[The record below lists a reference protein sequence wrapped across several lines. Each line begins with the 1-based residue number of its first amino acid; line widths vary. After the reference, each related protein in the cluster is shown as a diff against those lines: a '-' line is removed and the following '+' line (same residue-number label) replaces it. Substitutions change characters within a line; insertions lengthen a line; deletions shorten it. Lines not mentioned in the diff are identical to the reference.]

1 MLFQGA
7 NFIRCIKPNGTM
19 QSNNFEGASILGQL
33 ECAGMVSVLQLMQ
46 EGYPSR
52 AMFNDLYKM

>member
-1 MLFQGA
+1 
-7 NFIRCIKPNGTM
+7 M
-19 QSNNFEGASILGQL
+19 QSNSFEGGSILGQL

-52 AMFNDLYKM
+52 AQFNDLYKM